1 MWLKMADIGIV
12 GYGFVGMAVNE
23 AFKGENN
30 ILFYDIDESKKP
42 SPLEEVVR
50 HSEFIFVCLPT
61 PFKESKDGKNLGIDL
76 TIIDENI
83 RQVSSGTV
91 GTDKIIIIKSTVI
104 PGTTQRYAETYP
116 DSNFCFSPEFLREA
130 YYLEDAVNPDRIV
143 IGAFNNQVLRRVIG
157 LHKQRF
163 PYVKIISTNPTV
175 AEMIKYANNSFL
187 AMKVMYANEMHD
199 LCEKLGIEWEDVKEG
214 IVADRRIG
222 ETHLEVTSD
231 RGYGGKCFPKDVK
244 ALLALAQ
251 KLGIKMPLL
260 TATDRRNEEIRKRK
274 DWLDIPF
281 VRTEEE

>member
-1 MWLKMADIGIV
+1 MADIGIV